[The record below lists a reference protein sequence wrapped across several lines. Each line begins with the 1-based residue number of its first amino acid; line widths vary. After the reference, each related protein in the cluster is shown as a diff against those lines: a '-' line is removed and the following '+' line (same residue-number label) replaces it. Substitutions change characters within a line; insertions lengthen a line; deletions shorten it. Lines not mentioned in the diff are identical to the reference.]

1 MNYTM
6 PTSKK
11 QSSSRKKN
19 PLEKTYE
26 DDFDPKF
33 FDQLFGSQSKGTPQE
48 KRPTSMAREE
58 KKHPLPQ
65 RKEFTIFA
73 RETYS
78 ENYEIPKQIEQLSD
92 EVRRAMKQLKQTQKS
107 LDHQILQAEKQTLE
121 IAPQK
126 GGIYHVHF
134 LEKLLSFIQLMQS
147 KVGEAK
153 TWLSAMQS
161 KKKKRGS
168 AFAVRS
174 KQKGTQY
181 SLSQELSTARA
192 VQ

>member
-1 MNYTM
+1 MNYKI
-6 PTSKK
+6 PASKK
-11 QSSSRKKN
+11 SSLYKKN
-19 PLEKTYE
+19 PLEKTHE
-26 DDFDPKF
+26 DDFDPHF
-33 FDQLFGSQSKGTPQE
+33 LDQLFGSRQKRASQE
-48 KRPTSMAREE
+48 NIPSHMMDE
-58 KKHPLPQ
+58 KKEQPLPQ

-73 RETYS
+73 HDTHS
-78 ENYEIPKQIEQLSD
+78 ENYEVPKQIEQLAG
-92 EVRRAMKQLKQTQKS
+92 EVKQAVQQLKRSQKA
-107 LDHQILQAEKQTLE
+107 LDQQILQVEKHT
-121 IAPQK
+121 IDAMPQK

-134 LEKLLSFIQLMQS
+134 LEKLLSFIKLMQS

-168 AFAVRS
+168 AFAMRS

-181 SLSQELSTARA
+181 SQSQELSTARA

>member
-1 MNYTM
+1 MNYKV
-6 PTSKK
+6 PASKK
-11 QSSSRKKN
+11 PSSYKKN

-26 DDFDPKF
+26 DDFDPQF
-33 FDQLFGSQSKGTPQE
+33 FDQLLKSQQKGVSQE
-48 KRPTSMAREE
+48 NIPSHMMRE
-58 KKHPLPQ
+58 KKKQPLPQ

-73 RETYS
+73 SETHS
-78 ENYEIPKQIEQLSD
+78 ENYEVPKQIEQLAG
-92 EVRRAMKQLKQTQKS
+92 EVKQAVQQLKRSQKAFN
-107 LDHQILQAEKQTLE
+107 HQLLQVEKHT
-121 IAPQK
+121 IDVMPIK

-134 LEKLLSFIQLMQS
+134 LEKLLSFIKLMQS

-168 AFAVRS
+168 AFAARS